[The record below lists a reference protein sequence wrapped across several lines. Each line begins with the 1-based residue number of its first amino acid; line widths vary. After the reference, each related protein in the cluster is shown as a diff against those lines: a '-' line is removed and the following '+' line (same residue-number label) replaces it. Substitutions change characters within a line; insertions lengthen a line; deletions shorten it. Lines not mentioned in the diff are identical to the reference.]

1 MRSLWPSVTLL
12 SLSLA
17 CGAHEGARGAR
28 PPVATGID
36 ALDAPT
42 RLALERAVAERLPA
56 HQPVSHADH
65 VVLGEATV
73 DAAGAHLG
81 RVSIALAAMGRD
93 EGLVALDADAAPQIA
108 GPEVRIAR
116 APGVIEWWRSLPSGL
131 EQGVTIEAR
140 PFGEG
145 ELVLVMREGRGVRAE
160 LEGESITLVAGEGSL
175 AEDAPLARYEQL
187 SVIDRDGASVPARLA
202 VLDGHIAIHIDDHAA
217 RYPLVVDPLVVSVE
231 ARLLASDRTDGDA
244 FGAAVSLSENGT
256 RALVGAFQD
265 DGFRGS
271 AYVFA
276 RTGSTWTEEARLTAS
291 DGVVNDRFGV
301 SVALSAGGSYAMVGA
316 SWDEGEQGAV
326 YVFRRGSGPV
336 WSQEAKLTATAP
348 AFGARFGGSVALDRD
363 GANAVVGAEG
373 ETAGQGAAY
382 LLARNGATWSMMGPM
397 ARTER
402 RVTAFA
408 PAAGDRYGASVAMDA
423 NGAHALVGAPGT
435 NGERGVADAWVVST
449 GVWGRVTTLEAPV
462 RTAGDRFGWSVA
474 LSGDGTRALVGA
486 MGGNAV
492 HAFTWPSLFHEATL
506 TVSGSAFL
514 GASVS
519 LSNDGSRA
527 LAGAYNGGA
536 YTWVRAGSAWTF
548 DATLPSEGDFFGRAV
563 SLAGAG
569 NRALVGASGAGAGT
583 ALIFGLGLDGVACT
597 AASDCGSG
605 FCVDGV
611 CCNAACGGGAS
622 DDCQGCSAVLT
633 GAANGTCA
641 PLTATAVCRSS
652 IGACDVEERCNGT
665 SLLCPTDVVR
675 AADAVCAVSTGAA
688 CDVDDVCDGVSA
700 ACPPRF
706 APAATVCAPAMVG
719 GCDVDDVCTGT
730 SIDCPS
736 RFLAAGTVCLASSG
750 GPCDTDDV
758 CTGASAE
765 CLPRFLEG
773 VACRAS
779 TGGCDPPEMCG
790 SDPLCPADVLAL
802 AGVVCRASVDP
813 VCDPAESCDGA
824 SAMCPADR
832 MMCTTDAGLP
842 DDGGPAGTDAGP
854 PAPTEGC
861 SCSALGAPLSAPP
874 WLLALVLVLGLRR
887 RARPTRL
894 SAA

>member
-1 MRSLWPSVTLL
+1 MRWLWLSIMLL

-17 CGAHEGARGAR
+17 CGHEDARHPAR
-28 PPVATGID
+28 PPSATGID
-36 ALDAPT
+36 ALDAPAL
-42 RLALERAVAERLPA
+42 LALERAVAERSLA
-56 HQPVSHADH
+56 HQPVAHPDH
-65 VVLGEATV
+65 VALGEGTI

-93 EGLVALDADAAPQIA
+93 EGLVALDADAAPRIA

-131 EQGVTIEAR
+131 EQGVTIKAR
-140 PFGEG
+140 PLGQG
-145 ELVLVMREGRGVRAE
+145 ELVLVMREGEGVRAE
-160 LEGESITLVAGEGSL
+160 LEGESITLVGGAGSL

-244 FGAAVSLSENGT
+244 FGAAVSLSGDGS

-265 DGFRGS
+265 DMFRGS

-276 RTGSTWTEEARLTAS
+276 RTGTTWTEEARLTAS
-291 DGVVNDRFGV
+291 DGVANDRFGV
-301 SVALSAGGSYAMVGA
+301 SAALSADGRYAMVGA
-316 SWDEGEQGAV
+316 SWDDGERGAV

-336 WSQEAKLTATAP
+336 WSEEAKLTAGTRAV
-348 AFGARFGGSVALDRD
+348 GARFGGSVALDGT

-397 ARTER
+397 VRTER

-408 PAAGDRYGASVAMDA
+408 PAAGDRYGASVAMA
-423 NGAHALVGAPGT
+423 VNGTRALVGAPGT

-474 LSGDGTRALVGA
+474 LSGDGIHALVGA

-492 HAFTWPSLFHEATL
+492 HAFTWPSDFALFHEAAL

-519 LSNDGSRA
+519 LSSDGGRA

-536 YTWVRAGSAWTF
+536 YTFLRAGSAWTF
-548 DATLPSEGDFFGRAV
+548 DATLPSEGDFFGRSV

-597 AASDCGSG
+597 ATSDCGSG

-611 CCNAACGGGAS
+611 CCNGACGGGAS

-652 IGACDVEERCNGT
+652 IGPCDVEERCSGT
-665 SLLCPTDVVR
+665 SLLCPADVVR
-675 AADAVCAVSTGAA
+675 PADTMCAASTGAA
-688 CDVDDVCDGVSA
+688 CDVPDFCDGLSA
-700 ACPPRF
+700 ACPARF
-706 APAATVCAPAMVG
+706 APDTMICAPAMAG
-719 GCDVDDVCTGT
+719 GCDVDDLCTGS
-730 SIDCPS
+730 SIDCPA

-779 TGGCDPPEMCG
+779 TGACDPAEMCG
-790 SDPLCPADVLAL
+790 SDPLCPADGLAL
-802 AGVVCRASVDP
+802 AGTVCRASTDP
-813 VCDPAESCDGA
+813 LCDPAESCDGA

-832 MMCTTDAGLP
+832 MTCTTDAGLP
-842 DDGGPAGTDAGP
+842 DDGGPTSPDAGP
-854 PAPTEGC
+854 PAPTAGC
-861 SCSALGAPLSAPP
+861 GCRASGAPLSAP
-874 WLLALVLVLGLRR
+874 WVLALGLALGLFR
-887 RARPTRL
+887 RARAR
-894 SAA
+894 AV